1 MDDSTALRKFI
12 VKLSIKFILLGIACA
27 AVFYFFAQQHYFNFV
42 PVIFIYFYLLN
53 LLSFYILVKS
63 HNLPMGQFSK
73 RFILISSGKLF
84 SSLIFAITFVIL
96 SRENMIPFLV
106 IFIILY
112 FSSLIQ
118 LVREFNV
125 YLNQKKSE

>member
-1 MDDSTALRKFI
+1 
-12 VKLSIKFILLGIACA
+12 
-27 AVFYFFAQQHYFNFV
+27 V
-42 PVIFIYFYLLN
+42 PVVFIYFYLLN
-53 LLSFYILVKS
+53 ILTFYILVKS
-63 HNLPMGQFSK
+63 HNLPMGQFSR
-73 RFILISSGKLF
+73 RFMLISSGKLF

>member
-1 MDDSTALRKFI
+1 MDDSTALRKYI
-12 VKLSIKFILLGIACA
+12 LKLSIKFILFGIACA
-27 AVFYFFAQQHYFNFV
+27 AVFYFFAQQHYFHFV

-53 LLSFYILVKS
+53 LLTFYILVKS
-63 HNLPMGQFSK
+63 HNLPMGAFSR
-73 RFILISSGKLF
+73 RFMLISSGKF
-84 SSLIFAITFVIL
+84 FGSLVFAVTYIVLARDNI
-96 SRENMIPFLV
+96 IPFLV

-125 YLNQKKSE
+125 YLDQKKSE